1 MEVSV
6 KVYGHPMSTCT
17 RKVLTTLAEKG
28 HRADLVLVDLM
39 KGEHKQPEHLARQP
53 FGVIPVFED
62 DDGFQMYESRA
73 IIRYLDAKLSGP
85 SLTPSD
91 LKARA
96 RMEQWINVEQSN
108 FSPPVMKVVMEAMF
122 TPMRGGTP
130 NQEVIQKGREGSA
143 ATLDVIEKALAGG
156 EYLAGAFSLAEIAWM
171 PYLEYLAA
179 AGGADLINDRPNVAA
194 WWKRISE
201 RPSWQLVTGKN
212 KAET

>member
-1 MEVSV
+1 V

-28 HRADLVLVDLM
+28 HKADLVLVDLM

-62 DDGFQMYESRA
+62 DDGFQLYESRA

-91 LKARA
+91 LKARG
-96 RMEQWINVEQSN
+96 RMEQWISVEQSN
-108 FSPPVMKVVMEAMF
+108 FSGPAMKIVMEAMF
-122 TPMRGGTP
+122 GPMRGHTP
-130 NQEVIQKGREGSA
+130 NQEVVQKGRDDA
-143 ATLDVIEKALAGG
+143 AKTLDVIEEALAGG

-171 PYLEYLAA
+171 PYLEYMAA
-179 AGGADLINDRPNVAA
+179 AGSSDIINERPNVAS

-212 KAET
+212 KTAS

>member
-1 MEVSV
+1 
-6 KVYGHPMSTCT
+6 MSTCT

-39 KGEHKQPEHLARQP
+39 KGEHKQPEHVARQP

-91 LKARA
+91 LKARG
-96 RMEQWINVEQSN
+96 RMEQWLSVEQSY
-108 FSPPVMKVVMEAMF
+108 FSGPVMKVVMEAMF
-122 TPMRGGTP
+122 APMRGATP
-130 NQEVIQKGREGSA
+130 NQESIQIGREGA
-143 ATLDVIEKALAGG
+143 AKALDVLDKALAGG
-156 EYLAGAFSLAEIAWM
+156 EYLAGAFSLAEISYM
-171 PYLEYLAA
+171 PYLEYFAA
-179 AGGADLINDRPNVAA
+179 AGGSDIINERPNVAA

-201 RPSWQLVTGKN
+201 RPSWQLATGKN
-212 KAET
+212 KAAT